1 LYERFSIIDQDLRNT
16 NSIQD
21 WGTNVEAVLQLEEE
35 ITAGQLQ
42 AGKAHIE
49 WRALEFQRNNLGENL
64 FIQDLTLEIATRT
77 GYIAEVQ
84 RQMDIIAPNLTATGT
99 DSDVQIAIATAIT
112 AIGTDQMA
120 MQQVE
125 VDRLNKEL
133 TDRQTEFDARVEL
146 GKERI
151 AIENLQFQASAPMN
165 NAYVNEM
172 IFRVWEERQMIIL
185 SEFEGQDEMLD

>member
-1 LYERFSIIDQDLRNT
+1 
-16 NSIQD
+16 
-21 WGTNVEAVLQLEEE
+21 
-35 ITAGQLQ
+35 
-42 AGKAHIE
+42 
-49 WRALEFQRNNLGENL
+49 
-64 FIQDLTLEIATRT
+64 
-77 GYIAEVQ
+77 
-84 RQMDIIAPNLTATGT
+84 MDIIAPNLTATGT

-185 SEFEGQDEMLD
+185 SEFEGQDEMLDQIALSVS